1 MTPAEYYETH
11 IALYNCRLK
20 QVKQHRNLA
29 TTGKLLIFAG
39 FVFQIYWFISI
50 GGWFFL
56 SFFPTVGLFILLSVI
71 DNRIVRKLRLTA
83 ELIRIN
89 QEERDYLN
97 GNLDNFPTGQE
108 YLDPG
113 HPYAA
118 DLDIFGGDSLF
129 QHLNRTVTS
138 RGTDLLADWLLHL
151 SKDPT
156 TICKRQQAAAEL
168 ARYPEWCQLF
178 RAEGKL
184 RPLQKM
190 DFDILKQ
197 WQEEP
202 AFFLHPQTTRIWLY
216 TVNGLSLLSWSA
228 VALGWC
234 PWPLASA
241 LFFGQ
246 LLVLSLYLKKINSHH
261 RKLDSFIGTVSQYLP
276 LVRSVC
282 RQSFAS
288 PWLQELKKTF
298 SSSGQNALKAFRQLK
313 SIHEKLDQRGNILI
327 AFLLNGLYLK
337 DIHTMLE
344 LDRWKKEYGCR
355 IDDWIQTLGTI
366 DALVSMA
373 NYRLNHPAYAEPRL
387 GGTRLLEAYGAGH
400 PLLTANHKVTNDF
413 HIDGLHRLFIV
424 TGANMAGKS
433 TFLRTIGINLVLA
446 QSGNVVDSSSF
457 NFQPMALFT
466 SMRTTD
472 NLAKNTSYFHAE
484 LLRLK
489 QLVLMAEKE
498 ERLFVI
504 LDEMLKGTN
513 SVDKLNGSLAFL
525 RKLLAYPVSGLIA
538 THDLALGELA
548 NAYPENFFNVC
559 FEITHSGE
567 SVRYDYKLHPGIST
581 TMNASILLKQMGLI

>member
-1 MTPAEYYETH
+1 MMPAEYYETH
-11 IALYNCRLK
+11 IALYNRRLK

-97 GNLDNFPTGQE
+97 GSLNNFPTGQK

-118 DLDIFGGDSLF
+118 DLDIFGRDSLF

-151 SKDPT
+151 SKDPI

-168 ARYPEWCQLF
+168 VRYPEWCQLF

-184 RPLQKM
+184 QTLPKM

-202 AFFLHPQTTRIWLY
+202 AFFLHPRTTRIWLY
-216 TVNGLSLLSWSA
+216 TVNGISLLSWLA
-228 VALGWC
+228 VALGWY

-246 LLVLSLYLKKINSHH
+246 LLGLSLYLKKINSHH

-298 SSSGQNALKAFRQLK
+298 SSSGQNALRAFRQLK
-313 SIHEKLDQRGNILI
+313 SIREKLDQRGNILI

-355 IDDWIQTLGTI
+355 IDDWVQTLGTM

-373 NYRLNHPAYAEPRL
+373 NYRLNHPTYAEPRI

-400 PLLTANHKVTNDF
+400 PLLAGNHKVTNDF

-457 NFQPMALFT
+457 SFQPMALFT

-489 QLVLMAEKE
+489 QLILIAEKE

-567 SVRYDYKLHPGIST
+567 SVRYDYKLHPGISS